1 MTNEQLTAKLSTLEA
16 LTLTAVSHP
25 LADEELRLASLSC
38 LTYFKGFVAATLR
51 LDSSHYNAIAGND
64 LEAPIEHLSGW
75 L

>member
-1 MTNEQLTAKLSTLEA
+1 
-16 LTLTAVSHP
+16 
-25 LADEELRLASLSC
+25 LRLASLSC

-75 L
+75 LQEAAKLNRRLPAMPKA